1 MKKFRLSASLILAF
15 LMSAIIGF
23 SGVTARSISKSAM
36 IEQLKNRYQW
46 VYIENAP
53 GNYTQLIHSTT
64 KGYQAAAQEYADY
77 LTGLGSKKIYTTY
90 GPLHNA
96 LQQIVSSYA
105 PAYPDPEIQRAVES
119 LGAQLYCFEA
129 RVGQDPSTPYYYPQN
144 GNSGNNYPN
153 YPQNPSYAPTNRP
166 SITRPSD
173 YPGYQPPSTVR
184 PMPRPNPSYSRPSYP
199 SNTGSNRPGSSSGSN
214 GGILDNIRDSVNKLP
229 GGRVINGIWDLIR

>member
-77 LTGLGSKKIYTTY
+77 LTDLGPKKIYTTY

-96 LQQIVSSYA
+96 LQQIVSSYD
-105 PAYPDPEIQRAVES
+105 PAYPDPEIQRAVNS
-119 LGAQLYCFEA
+119 RGVRLYCFKAEVYQA
-129 RVGQDPSTPYYYPQN
+129 QLL
-144 GNSGNNYPN
+144 PN
-153 YPQNPSYAPTNRP
+153 
-166 SITRPSD
+166 
-173 YPGYQPPSTVR
+173 
-184 PMPRPNPSYSRPSYP
+184 
-199 SNTGSNRPGSSSGSN
+199 
-214 GGILDNIRDSVNKLP
+214 
-229 GGRVINGIWDLIR
+229 

>member
-153 YPQNPSYAPTNRP
+153 YPQNSNSGSNYPNYPQNPSYAPTNRP
-166 SITRPSD
+166 SIT
-173 YPGYQPPSTVR
+173 
-184 PMPRPNPSYSRPSYP
+184 RPNPSYSRPSYP

>member
-64 KGYQAAAQEYADY
+64 RGYQAAAQEYADY

-153 YPQNPSYAPTNRP
+153 YSQNPNYNSGDYPQNF
-166 SITRPSD
+166 D
-173 YPGYQPPSTVR
+173 YD
-184 PMPRPNPSYSRPSYP
+184 
-199 SNTGSNRPGSSSGSN
+199 SGSN
-214 GGILDNIRDSVNKLP
+214 NDSNGNIINRTKNKVKKIKNKVDKIKGFFGL
-229 GGRVINGIWDLIR
+229 